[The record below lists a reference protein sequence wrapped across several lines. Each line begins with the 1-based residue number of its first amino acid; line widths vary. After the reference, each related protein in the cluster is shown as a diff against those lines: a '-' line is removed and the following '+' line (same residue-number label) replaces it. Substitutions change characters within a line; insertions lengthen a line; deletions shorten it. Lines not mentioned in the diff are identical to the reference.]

1 MEQLVNKVEIVF
13 EKESAI
19 FHDGDHVTGM
29 LLIDNNEDIAYKC
42 KFYFLSLLISLFT
55 GYTKIL
61 SSIFGY
67 PVTATRAG
75 EVHFPLLRL

>member
-42 KFYFLSLLISLFT
+42 KFYFFCHYLYHCSQ
-55 GYTKIL
+55 
-61 SSIFGY
+61 
-67 PVTATRAG
+67 VTPKYYLVYLVT
-75 EVHFPLLRL
+75 L